1 MTSVANMRETTH
13 ISALEMLGC
22 CFFLLREELL
32 ADLFPLE
39 EELCFLEEDLI
50 EEAVRL

>member
-1 MTSVANMRETTH
+1 MSVANMRETTNMA
-13 ISALEMLGC
+13 ALKATLEC

-32 ADLFPLE
+32 TGLFPLE